1 MDESGE
7 IYFRKHYYCKI
18 VSLFEA
24 SNYPISVYLIIIK
37 WTHEECEIEI
47 RYFIYRFIS
56 VIDKID

>member
-1 MDESGE
+1 MRVVKFIFES
-7 IYFRKHYYCKI
+7 IIIKI